1 MAGGRT
7 EAQQPARGNV
17 HPRARRPLASPS
29 ALERPELARL
39 LAAASAER
47 RLTLV
52 VAGAGFG
59 KTTLLTRLAE
69 DRGAAWYTLD
79 TPDRDPGALAAGI
92 AGAFAAVVPGFESD
106 LDELARGPA
115 PAGDVEAHERAI
127 GSAHRLID
135 ALESSGTRDLVLVL
149 DDAHALGDGAA
160 GWSLIETLIRVAP
173 PGLHLL
179 IGSRTEPRISVE
191 RMRGQ
196 GEVLDLG
203 GPELAFG
210 RDETERVLATA
221 LATDLPDPTAL
232 AAMADRVLALTAGWP
247 AAVRLATEALR
258 AAGPAGRDAALDRLR
273 APGGPLFAYLAE
285 EVVAYASD
293 PVRKLVQTM
302 SYFDRFSLALCE
314 ALGLAE
320 AEATL
325 AGLARRALFLQPI
338 SGDAG
343 WFELHAL
350 VREYVMAHLPLD
362 ATELARLHA
371 RAASWFVESGQPA
384 AALRS
389 MIVAGDHAELRAFLA
404 ARGGELVA
412 QGAGREVA
420 AAVARLPDSDR
431 DAEMNVLVG
440 EAGVA
445 TGDWAGAVAA
455 LRRAAGEGDVLAP
468 AIAWRLGLIYGLRGD
483 YGRAL
488 AVYRRAD
495 TAGAT
500 DEDVAFLYAFTASA
514 HRHHGDVAETVEA
527 GRRAIDAALRA
538 GQPRVLAAAHMA
550 VGQGHEISNEM
561 PAAIEAY
568 ERALVAAE
576 DAGDAVQRVR
586 ILTAIG
592 SLSIDTGRFAAANA
606 ALDEAVELSRAI
618 GFAAFQAR
626 ALAERGRARW
636 WVGRMDEGLADMA
649 AGRDLYARLDS
660 PGRVFAL
667 LAEGELHLYRGDLTA
682 ARTHLENAIRAG
694 RESSDVL
701 LGLCLAELAET
712 VGRDDPERAAELL
725 VEAVEL
731 GRRLP
736 SVPTLGAAS
745 YAFLTLG
752 DTLRARELAMQA
764 EAIAAR
770 SGEVPQ
776 VALLREV
783 LGRTETD
790 PVEARRLFDSALT
803 IWRDLGAPFGVALN
817 RLEFARTLTGPDAR
831 AAAEEAQRSLHAFG
845 ARAWAAEAAAL
856 VATLDEAERPDVT
869 IRTLGGFAVMRSGQ
883 TIPSSEWRSKKAR
896 DLLKI
901 LAARRGRP
909 VPREQLYELLWPDED
924 PEPLS
929 NRLSV
934 ALATVRSTLD
944 PERRHAS
951 DHFVGADR
959 ASLWLELE
967 HVELDVARFLA
978 DVAEGRRLRRTGHDA
993 EALARFEQAEASY
1006 RGEFLEEDPYE
1017 EFAVGPREEAQAAYM
1032 DAAREVASNA
1042 TANRDPDTAIR
1053 IQLRI
1058 LEIDPFDE
1066 RAHTGLVSALVAAGR
1081 HGEARRRYGVFVA
1094 RMAEIGVDAASY
1106 PTTATSEVAASARP

>member
-1 MAGGRT
+1 
-7 EAQQPARGNV
+7 V
-17 HPRARRPLASPS
+17 HPRARRPLSSPA

-39 LAAASAER
+39 LAEASAER

-59 KTTLLTRLAE
+59 KTTLLSKLAE

-79 TPDRDPGALAAGI
+79 TPDRDPGVLAAGI
-92 AGAFAAVVPGFESD
+92 AGALGGAVPGFESD

-115 PAGDVEAHERAI
+115 PAGEIEARERAI

-135 ALESSGTRDLVLVL
+135 ALESSRTEDLVLVL
-149 DDAHALGDGAA
+149 DDAHTLGDSAA
-160 GWSLIETLIRVAP
+160 AWALVETLVRVAP
-173 PGLHLL
+173 PGLHLV
-179 IGSRTEPRISVE
+179 IGSRTEPRLSVE

-221 LATDLPDPTAL
+221 LAADLPDAAAL
-232 AAMADRVLALTAGWP
+232 AAMADRVVALTAGWP

-258 AAGPAGRDAALDRLR
+258 AAGPAGRDAALSRLR

-285 EVVAYASD
+285 EVVAYASE

-302 SYFDRFSLALCE
+302 SYFDRFSLELCE

-320 AEATL
+320 AEGTL
-325 AGLARRALFLQPI
+325 SGLARRALFLQPI

-350 VREYVMAHLPLD
+350 VREYVMAHLPLP
-362 ATELARLHA
+362 AEELAGLQA
-371 RAASWFVESGQPA
+371 RAASWFVESGQLES
-384 AALRS
+384 ALRS
-389 MIVAGDHAELRAFLA
+389 LTVAGDDAELRAFLA

-412 QGAGREVA
+412 RGAGRDVA
-420 AAVARLPDSDR
+420 DAIGRLPEHAR
-431 DAEMNVLVG
+431 DVAMDVLLG

-445 TGDWAGAVAA
+445 IGDWAGAVAA
-455 LRRAAGEGDVLAP
+455 LRRAAGDNDALSA

-483 YGRAL
+483 YDRAL
-488 AVYRRAD
+488 AIYRRAD
-495 TAGAT
+495 IAGGT
-500 DEDVAFLYAFTASA
+500 DEDVAFLYAFMASA
-514 HRHHGDVAETVEA
+514 LRHHGDVAETVDA
-527 GRRAIDAALRA
+527 GRRAIDAALRS

-576 DAGDAVQRVR
+576 QAGDAVQRVR

-592 SLSIDTGRFAAANA
+592 SLSIDTGRFAAANT

-636 WVGRMDEGLADMA
+636 WVGRMDEGLADMD
-649 AGRDLYARLDS
+649 AGRDLYARLDA

-667 LAEGELHLYRGDLTA
+667 LAQGELHLYRGDLTA

-731 GRRLP
+731 GLRLP

-745 YAFLTLG
+745 YAYLTLG
-752 DTLRARELAMQA
+752 NTERARELAMHA

-783 LGRTETD
+783 LGRIETD
-790 PVEARRLFDSALT
+790 PSEARRLFESALA

-817 RLEFARTLTGPDAR
+817 RLEFARSLTGPEAR

-845 ARAWAAEAAAL
+845 ARAWAAEARTILAN
-856 VATLDEAERPDVT
+856 LDEAERPDVA
-869 IRTLGGFAVMRSGQ
+869 IRTLGGFAVLRSGQ
-883 TIPSSEWRSKKAR
+883 PVPSSEWRSKKAR

-924 PEPLS
+924 PEPLG

-944 PERRHAS
+944 PDRRHPS

-967 HVELDVARFLA
+967 RVEVDVVRFLA
-978 DVAEGRRLRRTGHDA
+978 DVAEGRRLRRAGRDA
-993 EALARFEQAEASY
+993 EALQRFEQAEASY

-1017 EFAVGPREEAQAAYM
+1017 EFAIGPREEAQAAYL

-1042 TANRDPDTAIR
+1042 SANHDPDAAIR

-1066 RAHTGLVSALVAAGR
+1066 RAHSGLVGALVAAGR
-1081 HGEARRRYGVFVA
+1081 HGEARRRYGVFVG
-1094 RMAEIGVDAASY
+1094 RMAEIGVEAGSFPLTAPATDRAAA
-1106 PTTATSEVAASARP
+1106 PPRR